1 MKKPEDGS
9 IKNAI
14 STNSANATKPDNPFQ
29 TVQMCDRV
37 SNAEAMLLGFIA
49 ENSLPFTMAPK
60 IVDLAKGLAKDTKA
74 LNHLP
79 MERTSASYKMKFGM
93 GKTYFDRTVSNMKRF
108 KFSLNMDQST
118 STNLHRVLTVLVSYF
133 SPETSSVVVEHFT
146 SIDLIKVDSATI
158 TNHIIDLFATH
169 DIPWT
174 NLTSVLM
181 DSCNMMRGCKS
192 GVEARLRD
200 MAPHLLD
207 IDGDTC
213 HHIHNASKKLCEPF
227 EFWVERLFTDIHNDV
242 KWSTDVRDM
251 MKEVATLIGIKFTM
265 PEQFVSH
272 RWLSCYDV
280 AVNTKRLMDVY
291 RVVYYAFMD
300 KSQQS
305 LYKSVVNDILKKRE
319 VSEDAER
326 RVKEI
331 QMELSRKNMTKDGQA
346 RKQRIIERLLERNTK
361 TDLVLNFYVS
371 VLPMLKSY
379 IVLFE
384 TKEPLI
390 HKLIDKQEELMTKFL
405 ACFIVPDAVSN
416 KSGKQ
421 LMNLNLTSSEI
432 MLKDRKCLWE
442 LPIRN

>member
-1 MKKPEDGS
+1 
-9 IKNAI
+9 
-14 STNSANATKPDNPFQ
+14 
-29 TVQMCDRV
+29 
-37 SNAEAMLLGFIA
+37 MLLGFIA

-60 IVDLAKGLAKDTKA
+60 LVDLAKGLAKDTKA
-74 LNHLP
+74 LNHLS
-79 MERTSASYKMKFGM
+79 MDRTSASYKMKFGM

-108 KFSLNMDQST
+108 KFSLNMDEST

-181 DSCNMMRGCKS
+181 DSCNVMRGCKS

-280 AVNTKRLMDVY
+280 CSEHQALDGCVPCCVLCVHGQISAV
-291 RVVYYAFMD
+291 
-300 KSQQS
+300 
-305 LYKSVVNDILKKRE
+305 
-319 VSEDAER
+319 
-326 RVKEI
+326 
-331 QMELSRKNMTKDGQA
+331 
-346 RKQRIIERLLERNTK
+346 
-361 TDLVLNFYVS
+361 
-371 VLPMLKSY
+371 
-379 IVLFE
+379 IVQVGGE
-384 TKEPLI
+384 
-390 HKLIDKQEELMTKFL
+390 
-405 ACFIVPDAVSN
+405 
-416 KSGKQ
+416 
-421 LMNLNLTSSEI
+421 
-432 MLKDRKCLWE
+432 
-442 LPIRN
+442 